1 MNNIDVLI
9 AKLKEEI
16 YKDPLIKE
24 YFTMHPDFDCTCT
37 NEEINK
43 KILELLFLKKC
54 NPVNEEK
61 ERYYK
66 IKNELDKNP
75 LVYNFKIVEEEV
87 NNYKKEIKE
96 ILEEL

>member
-16 YKDPLIKE
+16 YKDPLINE
-24 YFTMHPDFDCTCT
+24 YFRLKEAIKN

-75 LVYNFKIVEEEV
+75 LFYNFKIVEEEV

>member
-24 YFTMHPDFDCTCT
+24 YFRLKEAIKN

-43 KILELLFLKKC
+43 KILELLSLELL
-54 NPVNEEK
+54 NETRIRK
-61 ERYYK
+61 
-66 IKNELDKNP
+66 
-75 LVYNFKIVEEEV
+75 
-87 NNYKKEIKE
+87 
-96 ILEEL
+96 

>member
-1 MNNIDVLI
+1 M
-9 AKLKEEI
+9 
-16 YKDPLIKE
+16 
-24 YFTMHPDFDCTCT
+24 
-37 NEEINK
+37 
-43 KILELLFLKKC
+43 FLKKC

-66 IKNELDKNP
+66 IKDELDKNQ

>member
-24 YFTMHPDFDCTCT
+24 YFRLKEAIKN

-43 KILELLFLKKC
+43 KILELMFLKKC
-54 NPVNEEK
+54 NPVK
-61 ERYYK
+61 T
-66 IKNELDKNP
+66 
-75 LVYNFKIVEEEV
+75 
-87 NNYKKEIKE
+87 KKEK
-96 ILEEL
+96 IL

>member
-24 YFTMHPDFDCTCT
+24 YFRLKEAIKN

-43 KILELLFLKKC
+43 KVLENLMEF
-54 NPVNEEK
+54 PE
-61 ERYYK
+61 
-66 IKNELDKNP
+66 
-75 LVYNFKIVEEEV
+75 
-87 NNYKKEIKE
+87 
-96 ILEEL
+96 

>member
-24 YFTMHPDFDCTCT
+24 YFRLK
-37 NEEINK
+37 EANK
-43 KILELLFLKKC
+43 KILELMFLKKC